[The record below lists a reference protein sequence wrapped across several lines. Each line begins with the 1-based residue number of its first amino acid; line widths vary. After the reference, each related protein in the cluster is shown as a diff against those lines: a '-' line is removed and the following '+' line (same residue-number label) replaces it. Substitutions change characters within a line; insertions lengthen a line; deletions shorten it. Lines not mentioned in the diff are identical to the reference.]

1 MLQTPRQLI
10 LTAWRWP
17 VKYSNFSNWIFK
29 QIGILHLRNAT
40 IFVYLLFLMASSR
53 KHTLTAAARFSGSS
67 KSRFHYFLKDHHE
80 TAIYALSELSKKQAR
95 QFSKIN
101 TGLSNGNLPWDYA
114 VSVDATIQ
122 NRSSLH
128 TENSKRLNH
137 GKGFVIGHQWTN
149 IVLHINDKVIPLPPI
164 PFYTRKYCKQ
174 NKIKYQTENT
184 RVAEYL
190 RQLSL
195 EEYIGPHDPQK
206 VVVLADS
213 GYDDQK
219 IQKAIAG
226 KKWKFIIA
234 LKSKRG
240 VKTEKA
246 YLTTKKTEDWRSVT
260 VTFKNN
266 RKIGWQTIRA
276 PKNGGKK
283 KWMEFRTRHIT
294 GYLKNFGKVQLICSQ
309 FKTKSNKGKR
319 KHLACNDLKA
329 TPRQIVIGYRLR
341 WAIEIFHKEIKMFLG
356 FEDVS
361 AKHFRSV
368 ISHVHWVYC
377 AYILLNSSPPGF
389 PAGMKSMAEKQLLVD
404 RVIEN
409 KQLSVIKQLLTQIN
423 GAQRLKKLIQQ
434 AINGSSTVETP
445 VLKGIAG
452 F

>member
-1 MLQTPRQLI
+1 MN
-10 LTAWRWP
+10 
-17 VKYSNFSNWIFK
+17 YSKFSNWILR
-29 QIGILHLRNAT
+29 QINTLKLQNPAIT
-40 IFVYLLFLMASSR
+40 IYLIFLMASSR

-67 KSRFHYFLKDHHE
+67 KSRFHYLLKEHSE
-80 TAIYALSELSKKQAR
+80 TAVYALSELSKKQAR

-101 TGLSNGNLPWDYA
+101 TGLSTGNLPWNIA
-114 VSVDATIQ
+114 ISVDATIQ
-122 NRSSLH
+122 KRSSLH
-128 TENSKRLNH
+128 TENSKRFNH
-137 GKGFVIGHQWTN
+137 GKGFVVGHQWTN

-164 PFYTRKYCKQ
+164 HFYTRKYCKQ
-174 NKIKYQTENT
+174 NKIKYKTENT

-190 RQLSL
+190 SQLSL
-195 EEYIGPHDPQK
+195 EEYIGPYAPEK

-234 LKSKRG
+234 LKSTRG
-240 VKTEKA
+240 VKTEKI
-246 YLTTKKTEDWRSVT
+246 YHTTKKTEGWKSVT

-283 KWMEFRTRHIT
+283 KWMEFRTRQIT
-294 GYLKNFGKVQLICSQ
+294 GYLKNFGKAQLICSQ
-309 FKTKSNKGKR
+309 FKTKSNKGRR

-329 TPRQIVIGYRLR
+329 TSRQIVIGYRLR

-361 AKHFRSV
+361 AKHFGSV

-377 AYILLNSSPPGF
+377 AYILMNSSPPGF
-389 PAGMKSMAEKQLLVD
+389 PDGIKSMAEKQLMINKI
-404 RVIEN
+404 IE
-409 KQLSVIKQLLTQIN
+409 KKELSAVNQLLTQAK
-423 GAQRLKKLIQQ
+423 GPQRLKALIQK
-434 AINGSSTVETP
+434 ALNSGSTVGSP
-445 VLKGIAG
+445 AICGFVGI
-452 F
+452 

>member
-1 MLQTPRQLI
+1 
-10 LTAWRWP
+10 
-17 VKYSNFSNWIFK
+17 
-29 QIGILHLRNAT
+29 
-40 IFVYLLFLMASSR
+40 MASSR
-53 KHTLTAAARFSGSS
+53 THTLTAAARFSDSS
-67 KSRFHYFLKDHHE
+67 KSRFHSFLKNNSDKAVY
-80 TAIYALSELSKKQAR
+80 TLRELSKKQAR
-95 QFSKIN
+95 QFFKTN
-101 TGLSNGNLPWDYA
+101 KGLSTGKLPWNIA
-114 VSVDATIQ
+114 ISVDATFL

-128 TENSKRLNH
+128 TQNSKRFNH
-137 GKGFVIGHQWTN
+137 GKGFVVGHQWTN

-164 PFYTRKYCKQ
+164 LFYTKKYCKQ
-174 NKIKYQTENT
+174 NGIEYQSENI

-190 RQLSL
+190 SQLSL
-195 EEYIGPHDPQK
+195 EEYIGPHAPEK
-206 VVVLADS
+206 VIVLADS

-234 LKSKRG
+234 LKSTRG
-240 VKTEKA
+240 VKTEKV
-246 YLTTKKTEDWRSVT
+246 YSTTKKTEDWKSVT

-266 RKIGWQTIRA
+266 RKTGWRTIRT

-283 KWMEFRTRHIT
+283 KRMEFRVRQIT
-294 GYLKNFGKVQLICSQ
+294 GYLKNFGKAQLICSQ

-361 AKHFRSV
+361 AKYFSSV
-368 ISHVHWVYC
+368 MSHVHWVYC

-389 PAGMKSMAEKQLLVD
+389 PIGVKSMAEKQLMVNKI
-404 RVIEN
+404 IE
-409 KQLSVIKQLLTQIN
+409 KKGLSAVNQLLTQAKGTQQLKAHIQKALN
-423 GAQRLKKLIQQ
+423 G
-434 AINGSSTVETP
+434 GSSSKRLGLCGLP
-445 VLKGIAG
+445 G

>member
-1 MLQTPRQLI
+1 
-10 LTAWRWP
+10 
-17 VKYSNFSNWIFK
+17 
-29 QIGILHLRNAT
+29 
-40 IFVYLLFLMASSR
+40 MASSR
-53 KHTLTAAARFSGSS
+53 THTLTAAARFSGSS
-67 KSRFHYFLKDHHE
+67 KSRFHSFLKNNSDKAVY
-80 TAIYALSELSKKQAR
+80 TLGKLSKKQAR
-95 QFSKIN
+95 QFFKTN
-101 TGLSNGNLPWDYA
+101 KGLSADKLPWNIA
-114 VSVDATIQ
+114 ICVDATIL

-128 TENSKRLNH
+128 TENSKRFNH
-137 GKGFVIGHQWTN
+137 GKGFVVGHQWTN

-164 PFYTRKYCKQ
+164 AFYTKKYCRQ
-174 NKIKYQTENT
+174 NGIEYQTENT
-184 RVAEYL
+184 QVAEYL
-190 RQLSL
+190 SQLSL
-195 EEYIGPHDPQK
+195 EEYIGPHAPEK

-234 LKSKRG
+234 LKSTRG
-240 VKTEKA
+240 VKTEKV
-246 YLTTKKTEDWRSVT
+246 YSTTKKTEDWMSVT

-266 RKIGWQTIRA
+266 RKTGWRTIRA

-283 KWMEFRTRHIT
+283 KRMEFRVRQIT
-294 GYLKNFGKVQLICSQ
+294 GYLKNFGKAQLICSQ

-361 AKHFRSV
+361 AKYFSSV
-368 ISHVHWVYC
+368 MSHVHWVYC

-389 PAGMKSMAEKQLLVD
+389 PIGVKSMAEKQSMVD
-404 RVIEN
+404 KIIE
-409 KQLSVIKQLLTQIN
+409 KKGLSAVNQLLTQAK
-423 GAQRLKKLIQQ
+423 GTQRLKAHIQK
-434 AINGSSTVETP
+434 ALNGCSSSKHL
-445 VLKGIAG
+445 VLCGLPG

>member
-1 MLQTPRQLI
+1 MNYN
-10 LTAWRWP
+10 
-17 VKYSNFSNWIFK
+17 KFSNWISR
-29 QIGILHLRNAT
+29 QINALKLQNPAIT
-40 IFVYLLFLMASSR
+40 VYLIFLMASSR

-67 KSRFHYFLKDHHE
+67 KSRFHYFLKDHSE
-80 TAIYALSELSKKQAR
+80 TAIYTLSELSKKQAR

-101 TGLSNGNLPWDYA
+101 TGLSTGNLPWNIA
-114 VSVDATIQ
+114 ISVDATTQ

-128 TENSKRLNH
+128 TENSKRFNH
-137 GKGFVIGHQWTN
+137 GKGFVVGHQWTN

-164 PFYTRKYCKQ
+164 PFYTKKYCKQ

-190 RQLSL
+190 CQLSL
-195 EEYIGPHDPQK
+195 EEYIGPYAPEK

-234 LKSKRG
+234 LKSTRG
-240 VKTEKA
+240 VKTEKV
-246 YLTTKKTEDWRSVT
+246 YHTTKKAEGWKSVT

-266 RKIGWQTIRA
+266 RKIGWQTILA

-283 KWMEFRTRHIT
+283 KWMEFRTRQIT
-294 GYLKNFGKVQLICSQ
+294 GYLKNFGKAQLICSQ
-309 FKTKSNKGKR
+309 FKTKSNKGRR

-361 AKHFRSV
+361 AKHFSSV

-377 AYILLNSSPPGF
+377 AYILLNWSPPGF
-389 PAGMKSMAEKQLLVD
+389 PAGMKSMAEKQLMVNKI
-404 RVIEN
+404 IE
-409 KQLSVIKQLLTQIN
+409 KKDLSAVNQLLTQVK
-423 GAQRLKKLIQQ
+423 GSQRLKSLIQK
-434 AINGSSTVETP
+434 ALNDVSIVETP
-445 VLKGIAG
+445 FFCGFAGI
-452 F
+452 

>member
-1 MLQTPRQLI
+1 MN
-10 LTAWRWP
+10 
-17 VKYSNFSNWIFK
+17 YSKFSNWILR
-29 QIGILHLRNAT
+29 QINTLKLQNPAIT
-40 IFVYLLFLMASSR
+40 IYLIFLMASSR

-67 KSRFHYFLKDHHE
+67 KSRFHYLLKEHSE
-80 TAIYALSELSKKQAR
+80 TAVYALSELSKKQAR

-101 TGLSNGNLPWDYA
+101 TGLSTGNLPWNIA
-114 VSVDATIQ
+114 ISVDATIQ
-122 NRSSLH
+122 KRSSLH
-128 TENSKRLNH
+128 TENSKRFNH
-137 GKGFVIGHQWTN
+137 GKGFVVGHQWTN

-164 PFYTRKYCKQ
+164 HFYTRKYCKQ
-174 NKIKYQTENT
+174 NKIKYKTENT

-190 RQLSL
+190 SRLSL
-195 EEYIGPHDPQK
+195 EEYIGPYAPEK

-234 LKSKRG
+234 LKSTRG
-240 VKTEKA
+240 VKTEKI
-246 YLTTKKTEDWRSVT
+246 YHTTKKTEGWKSVT

-283 KWMEFRTRHIT
+283 KWMEFRTRQIT
-294 GYLKNFGKVQLICSQ
+294 GYLKNFGKAQLICSQ
-309 FKTKSNKGKR
+309 FKTKSNKGRR

-329 TPRQIVIGYRLR
+329 TSRQIVIGYRLR

-377 AYILLNSSPPGF
+377 AYILMNSSPPGF
-389 PAGMKSMAEKQLLVD
+389 PDGIKSMAEKQLMVNKI
-404 RVIEN
+404 IE
-409 KQLSVIKQLLTQIN
+409 KKELSAVNQLLTQAK
-423 GAQRLKKLIQQ
+423 GPQRLKALIQK
-434 AINGSSTVETP
+434 ALNGGSTVGSSAICGFA
-445 VLKGIAG
+445 GI
-452 F
+452 

>member
-1 MLQTPRQLI
+1 
-10 LTAWRWP
+10 
-17 VKYSNFSNWIFK
+17 
-29 QIGILHLRNAT
+29 
-40 IFVYLLFLMASSR
+40 MASSR
-53 KHTLTAAARFSGSS
+53 KHTLTAASRFSGSS
-67 KSRFHYFLKDHHE
+67 KSRFHYFLKDHSE
-80 TAIYALSELSKKQAR
+80 IAVYALSELSKKQAR

-101 TGLSNGNLPWDYA
+101 TGLSTGNLPWNIA
-114 VSVDATIQ
+114 ISVDATIQ
-122 NRSSLH
+122 KRSSLH
-128 TENSKRLNH
+128 TENSKRFNH
-137 GKGFVIGHQWTN
+137 GKGFVVGHQWTN

-164 PFYTRKYCKQ
+164 DFYTRKYCKQ

-190 RQLSL
+190 SQLSL
-195 EEYIGPHDPQK
+195 EEYIGPYDPEK

-234 LKSKRG
+234 LKSTRG
-240 VKTEKA
+240 VKTEKV
-246 YLTTKKTEDWRSVT
+246 YHTTKKAEGWKSVT

-283 KWMEFRTRHIT
+283 KWMEFRTRQIT
-294 GYLKNFGKVQLICSQ
+294 GYLKNFGKAQLICSQ

-361 AKHFRSV
+361 AKHFSSV

-377 AYILLNSSPPGF
+377 AYILMNSSPPGF
-389 PAGMKSMAEKQLLVD
+389 PDGMKSMAKKQLMVNKI
-404 RVIEN
+404 IE
-409 KQLSVIKQLLTQIN
+409 KKELSAVNQLLTQAK
-423 GAQRLKKLIQQ
+423 GPQRLKSLIQK
-434 AINGSSTVETP
+434 ALNGGSAVGSSAICGFA
-445 VLKGIAG
+445 GI
-452 F
+452 

>member
-1 MLQTPRQLI
+1 MN
-10 LTAWRWP
+10 
-17 VKYSNFSNWIFK
+17 YSKFSNWILR
-29 QIGILHLRNAT
+29 QINTLKLQNPAIT
-40 IFVYLLFLMASSR
+40 IYLIFLMASSR

-67 KSRFHYFLKDHHE
+67 KSRFHYLLKEHSE
-80 TAIYALSELSKKQAR
+80 TAVYALSELSKKQAR

-101 TGLSNGNLPWDYA
+101 TGLSTGNLPWNIA
-114 VSVDATIQ
+114 ISVDATIQ
-122 NRSSLH
+122 KRSSLH
-128 TENSKRLNH
+128 TDNSKRFNH
-137 GKGFVIGHQWTN
+137 GKGFVVGHQWTN
-149 IVLHINDKVIPLPPI
+149 IVLHINDKVIPFPPI

-190 RQLSL
+190 SQLSL
-195 EEYIGPHDPQK
+195 EEYIGPYNPEK
-206 VVVLADS
+206 IVVLADS

-226 KKWKFIIA
+226 KNWKFIIA
-234 LKSKRG
+234 LKSTRG
-240 VKTEKA
+240 VKTEKV
-246 YLTTKKTEDWRSVT
+246 YHTTKKTDGWKSVT

-266 RKIGWQTIRA
+266 RKIGCQTILA

-283 KWMEFRTRHIT
+283 KWMEFRTRQIT
-294 GYLKNFGKVQLICSQ
+294 GYLKNFGKAQLICSQ

-377 AYILLNSSPPGF
+377 AYILMNSSPPGF
-389 PAGMKSMAEKQLLVD
+389 PDGIKSMAEKQLMVNKI
-404 RVIEN
+404 IE
-409 KQLSVIKQLLTQIN
+409 KKELSAVNQLLTQAK
-423 GAQRLKKLIQQ
+423 GPQRLKALIQK
-434 AINGSSTVETP
+434 ALNCGSTVGSPEICGFA
-445 VLKGIAG
+445 GI
-452 F
+452 